1 MGISALAQ
9 DRSVSVNVKDVTV
22 KELLKAIET
31 ESSYTFA
38 YVDTDIDLNKKVT
51 VNAKSESIE
60 SIIGKVL
67 PDVDVEF
74 KGTKILLSRKSADSS
89 APKAKNGPRKVR
101 GKVLDNTG
109 APAIGQWCLNRA
121 RRTELQLTWTE
132 TMNSAS
138 RAP

>member
-89 APKAKNGPRKVR
+89 APKAKNG
-101 GKVLDNTG
+101 
-109 APAIGQWCLNRA
+109 
-121 RRTELQLTWTE
+121 
-132 TMNSAS
+132 S
-138 RAP
+138 